1 MLASS
6 FCSHPCKGHIQL
18 VIVSTLTELVNAWL
32 TYFTGLYF
40 VVKEEERRKAGKC
53 IILVQLWLSLHVQ
66 ILALQLQTCV
76 FGNLYSADLISWH
89 FWYFTTSAFLY
100 PDLAKLP
107 ALYHFHLE
115 NQDYVT

>member
-76 FGNLYSADLISWH
+76 FGNLYLADLISWH
-89 FWYFTTSAFLY
+89 FWYSLPVPSCTLTWR
-100 PDLAKLP
+100 P

-115 NQDYVT
+115 NQEHAK